1 MRRDPKFGR
10 DPVTGYATVE
20 IAGREIVLQKEVENP
35 EEALTAPART
45 VVECGL

>member
-1 MRRDPKFGR
+1 MRRDPKFSR

-20 IAGREIVLQKEVENP
+20 IGGRDIVLQKQVSNP
-35 EEALTAPART
+35 EEALNSPAAE